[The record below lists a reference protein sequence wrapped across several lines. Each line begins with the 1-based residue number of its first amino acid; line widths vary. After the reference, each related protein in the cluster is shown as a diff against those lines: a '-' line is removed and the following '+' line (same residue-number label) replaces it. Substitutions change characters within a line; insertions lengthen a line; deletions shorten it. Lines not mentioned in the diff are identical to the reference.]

1 MTATADVG
9 VTSYGVHL
17 PAWRLN
23 RKEIGRALGS
33 GGGKGTRAVASFDED
48 TTSMGVEAARRTL
61 AGAPGEPRTLVFATA
76 NPAYAD
82 KTNATTVHAALG
94 LDRSVPAYDFTGAAR
109 SGVGALLAAADSAA
123 AGRPALAVL
132 SDIRTG
138 LPGSAEE
145 RDGGDAAAAVQFGS
159 GDDVVATLIGRGSAS
174 AEFLERWRIP
184 GDSSSRIWEERFAEG
199 PYKQLAQE
207 AVETALKDAGLTL
220 AEVDKV
226 AVTGLHLRAV
236 RGVAKTLGRGAVVVD
251 DLAALIGAT
260 GTAQPGVLLAAAL
273 DEATVG
279 ETILLVA
286 LGDGADALVLRTTE
300 ALPALRERRTGPSVA
315 HQAAG
320 GWEVTYQKFL
330 TWRGFLKREAPRRPD
345 PDRPAGPPAHR
356 NTDWKFGLAGSRC
369 TECDTRHLPA
379 ARVCIGCKAV
389 DRMVRDRVAEAPAVI
404 ATFQADLL
412 AYTLNPPLI
421 AAALNFE
428 GGGRFIA
435 EVTDADPA
443 ALKIGDRVEMTFRR
457 FYSTADGVHNYFWKA
472 RPVQDADRAATAQAD
487 EEN

>member
-1 MTATADVG
+1 MTAIPDVG

-17 PAWRLN
+17 PVWRLD

-48 TTSMGVEAARRTL
+48 TTSMGVEAARRAL
-61 AGAPGEPRTLVFATA
+61 AVTVVEPRSVVFATA

-94 LDRSVPAYDFTGAAR
+94 LDRSVSAYDFAGAAR

-138 LPGSAEE
+138 MPGSAEE
-145 RDGGDAAAAVQFGS
+145 RDGGDAAAAVQFGT
-159 GDDVVATLIGRGSAS
+159 GDDVVATLLGRGSTS
-174 AEFLERWRIP
+174 AEFLERWRIV
-184 GDSSSRIWEERFAEG
+184 GDSSSRLWEERFAEG
-199 PYKQLAQE
+199 QYKELAAE
-207 AVETALKDAGLTL
+207 AVESALKDAGLTL

-226 AVTGLHLRAV
+226 AVAGLHRRAV
-236 RGVAKTLGRGAVVVD
+236 RGVTKSLGRAIVD
-251 DLAALIGAT
+251 DLSAVIGVT
-260 GTAQPGVLLAAAL
+260 GTAQPGVLLASAL
-273 DEATVG
+273 DEASAG
-279 ETILLVA
+279 ETILLVVV
-286 LGDGADALVLRTTE
+286 GDGADALVFRTTE
-300 ALPALRERRTGPSVA
+300 ALAAHRELRTGPSVA
-315 HQAAG
+315 QQAAG
-320 GWEVTYQKFL
+320 GFELGYQRFL

-345 PDRPAGPPAHR
+345 PDRPAAPPAQR
-356 NTDWKFGLAGSRC
+356 NAAWKFGLTGSRC

-379 ARVCIGCKAV
+379 ARVCINCKAV
-389 DRMVRDRVAEAPAVI
+389 DQMVRDRVADVPAVI

-412 AYTLNPPLI
+412 AHSMNPPLI
-421 AAALNFE
+421 AAALNFD

-435 EVTDADPA
+435 EVTDADA
-443 ALKIGDRVEMTFRR
+443 KALKIGDQVEMTFRR
-457 FYSTADGVHNYFWKA
+457 LYTTADGVHNYFWKA
-472 RPVQDADRAATAQAD
+472 RPVQAAAPAG

>member
-1 MTATADVG
+1 MTAIPNVG

-17 PAWRLN
+17 PVWRLD

-48 TTSMGVEAARRTL
+48 TTSMGVEAARRAL
-61 AGAPGEPRTLVFATA
+61 AVTAVEPRSVVFATA

-94 LDRSVPAYDFTGAAR
+94 LDRTVSAYDFVGAAR

-138 LPGSAEE
+138 MPGSAEE
-145 RDGGDAAAAVQFGS
+145 RDGGDAAVAVQFGT
-159 GDDVVATLIGRGSAS
+159 GDDVVATLLGRGSAS

-184 GDSSSRIWEERFAEG
+184 GGSSSRIWEERFAEG
-199 PYKQLAQE
+199 PYKELAAE
-207 AVETALKDAGLTL
+207 AVESALKDAGLTL
-220 AEVDKV
+220 AEVDKIAV
-226 AVTGLHLRAV
+226 AGLHRRAV
-236 RGVAKTLGRGAVVVD
+236 RGVSKALGRSATVID
-251 DLAALIGAT
+251 DLSTVVGVT
-260 GTAQPGVLLAAAL
+260 GTAQPGVLLACAL
-273 DEATVG
+273 DEAAAG
-279 ETILLVA
+279 ETVLLVVV
-286 LGDGADALVLRTTE
+286 GDGADALVFRTTE
-300 ALPALRERRTGPSVA
+300 ALAALRERRTSPSVA
-315 HQAAG
+315 QQAAG
-320 GWEVTYQKFL
+320 GFEVGYQKFL
-330 TWRGFLKREAPRRPD
+330 TWRGFLQREAPRRPD
-345 PDRPAGPPAHR
+345 PDRPAAPPTLR
-356 NTDWKFGLAGSRC
+356 NQQWKFGLTGSRC

-379 ARVCIGCKAV
+379 ARVCINCKAV
-389 DRMVRDRVAEAPAVI
+389 DQMVRDRVADVPAVI

-412 AYTLNPPLI
+412 AYSMNPPLI

-435 EVTDADPA
+435 EVTDADA
-443 ALKIGDRVEMTFRR
+443 KALKIGDQVEMTFRR
-457 FYSTADGVHNYFWKA
+457 LYTTADGVHNYFWKA
-472 RPVQDADRAATAQAD
+472 RPVQADAPAG